1 MTHRRPRL
9 RREDTRSM
17 FIEAGRSILRQEG
30 LAVGG
35 EALKLKRVSDQ
46 VESDFGIWCTNASI
60 TGRLWDTQSEYQA
73 DVLVTIA
80 ADDSNSEVAA
90 SLDRMTSFIAN
101 MDTSSH
107 AARPWSLR
115 ELCRKVSVVHLDTLR
130 NSTDWS
136 FWIGIWAIT
145 AVGSAPERRQRIDEA
160 LRQSYLDVTDQME
173 AIYSSLLGYRLRL
186 GLTIR
191 QFAIASAA
199 LTEGCVP
206 RDRVDSEQMD
216 GILRPTGRNSVERE
230 WTLFGL
236 ELYALAEQFFELDP
250 DWPKLATTG
259 QGQPRAA
266 RESTSR
272 KGMFVRCPD

>member
-1 MTHRRPRL
+1 
-9 RREDTRSM
+9 M

-46 VESDFGIWCTNASI
+46 VEADFGIWCTNASI

-173 AIYSSLLGYRLRL
+173 AIYSSLLAPRL
-186 GLTIR
+186 
-191 QFAIASAA
+191 SAA
-199 LTEGCVP
+199 PWSHHSSIRYRFGGA
-206 RDRVDSEQMD
+206 DRR
-216 GILRPTGRNSVERE
+216 LRPTRPGR
-230 WTLFGL
+230 F
-236 ELYALAEQFFELDP
+236 
-250 DWPKLATTG
+250 
-259 QGQPRAA
+259 RADGRHPA
-266 RESTSR
+266 AD
-272 KGMFVRCPD
+272 GAQQC